1 MSKITWQPWKSKFPP
16 NPALASW
23 KTYKSIFLIS
33 GLPKFAHQG
42 CHISVG
48 RKDRISKTI
57 PDIGQKVILK
67 SPVTGIFGAFCLTSW
82 SFCRSVLRQQLF
94 FFKEMDF
101 NFTREEGQSLTD
113 CKRFTLVK
121 RRVPAAGQHFRQIMP
136 QPRQKNYTDGLDSWV
151 VMARIPTENNT

>member
-67 SPVTGIFGAFCLTSW
+67 CPVTGIFGAFCL
-82 SFCRSVLRQQLF
+82 SFLLLKIEVCLACVLSARTTLLPPQSIIFSAGALLHWIIYMVSGKGFLANSLNQLCIVSCVTHRT
-94 FFKEMDF
+94 FFK
-101 NFTREEGQSLTD
+101 NL
-113 CKRFTLVK
+113 
-121 RRVPAAGQHFRQIMP
+121 
-136 QPRQKNYTDGLDSWV
+136 
-151 VMARIPTENNT
+151 